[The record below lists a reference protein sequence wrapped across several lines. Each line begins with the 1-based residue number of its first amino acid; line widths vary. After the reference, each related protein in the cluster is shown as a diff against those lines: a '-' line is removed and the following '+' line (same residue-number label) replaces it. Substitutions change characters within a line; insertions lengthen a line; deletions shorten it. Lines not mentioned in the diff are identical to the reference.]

1 MILDFCYPCSLQ
13 CRNDLCFSG
22 KACWEGSRLQVIR
35 SLKQSSGEIR
45 MVMDQSLQLKPSV
58 NLPTILEAE
67 PQVPKLSS
75 EGSFPSVFELEP
87 FNFLQL

>member
-1 MILDFCYPCSLQ
+1 
-13 CRNDLCFSG
+13 
-22 KACWEGSRLQVIR
+22 
-35 SLKQSSGEIR
+35 
-45 MVMDQSLQLKPSV
+45 MVMNQSHQLKTSI

-75 EGSFPSVFELEP
+75 EGFFPSVFELEP

>member
-1 MILDFCYPCSLQ
+1 
-13 CRNDLCFSG
+13 
-22 KACWEGSRLQVIR
+22 
-35 SLKQSSGEIR
+35 